1 MLMCVMQ
8 LLLPASGALL
18 KLSRPAQ
25 APGSGAWHT
34 RLHRQHS
41 PCMFP
46 ASVLLLVMQVGEGG
60 VVFFRESCFRQ
71 SGDKQRRTNPTHYRR
86 AWFARKC

>member
-1 MLMCVMQ
+1 MW

-18 KLSRPAQ
+18 ELSRPAL
-25 APGSGAWHT
+25 APASGAWHT

-41 PCMFP
+41 PCIFP
-46 ASVLLLVMQVGEGG
+46 GSVLLLVTQVGEGG

-86 AWFARKC
+86 AWSAGKR